1 MLEEIVLLPRVLIGI
16 SIFEVVAAVR
26 SLSHVSHLHQ
36 NAKRQGRIEMA
47 DSECARDLSWQNVP
61 ESPVAQELLDL
72 AKNRSRLRLRFC
84 PTRHIVKDL
93 VGTITPY

>member
-36 NAKRQGRIEMA
+36 NAKRQGRIKMA
-47 DSECARDLSWQNVP
+47 DSERARHLCRQNVP
-61 ESPVAQELLDL
+61 ESPITQELLDF
-72 AKNRSRLRLRFC
+72 AKNRSRLRLRLR
-84 PTRHIVKDL
+84 PARHIVKDL
-93 VGTITPY
+93 VGTIAPY